1 MGSPRD
7 PSSERAPTTNTPRPL
22 SPRYRAQMPDIR
34 RRQLIEVAE
43 AYYLDGRSMV
53 EIAQETGLS
62 RSTVSRML
70 TRARERG
77 VVEITVHSEERTGE
91 RIAQVMA
98 QRHGV
103 AAQIVAVPQTTR
115 GLERLNE
122 VARHAATLLHE
133 IFGPEMTLAVP
144 WGTSVAAVAR
154 ELTPK
159 PAKGSRVV
167 QLNGTGN
174 VFTSGLNYASSIFNQ
189 FGAAF
194 GASVHPFPVPAFFD
208 RASTRELMWQERSL
222 ARVIELRKSADV
234 LISSV
239 GTVGS
244 DIPGHLYRAGYL
256 ERSDLEDLRERG
268 VVGDIGAIFVRADG
282 SWDEIPLNERSSGM
296 PLSELNLIPRR
307 LLVATGRGKAE
318 AVRAALLARAFTDVV
333 LDVDLAMAVTDLDR
347 RGR

>member
-1 MGSPRD
+1 
-7 PSSERAPTTNTPRPL
+7 
-22 SPRYRAQMPDIR
+22 MPDIR
-34 RRQLIEVAE
+34 RRQLVEIAE
-43 AYYLDGRSMV
+43 AYYLHGRSMV
-53 EIAQETGLS
+53 EIAGETGLS

-77 VVEITVHSEERTGE
+77 IVEITVHSEERVGE
-91 RIAQVMA
+91 RIGELIA
-98 QRHGV
+98 RHHAV
-103 AAQIVAVPQTTR
+103 AAHIVPVARTTQ
-115 GLERLNE
+115 GLERLND
-122 VARHAATLLHE
+122 VARHAAALLHE
-133 IFGPEMTLAVP
+133 LFGPEMTLAVP

-159 PAKGSRVV
+159 PAKGSRIV

-174 VFTSGLNYASSIFNQ
+174 VFTTGLNYASSIFNQ

-208 RASTRELMWQERSL
+208 RASTRDLMWQERSL
-222 ARVIELRKSADV
+222 SRVIELRKSADV
-234 LISSV
+234 LVSSV

-282 SWDEIPLNERSSGM
+282 SSDGIPLNERSSGM
-296 PLSELNLIPRR
+296 PLEELGLIPRR

-333 LDVDLAMAVTDLDR
+333 LDVDLAMAVADLDR
-347 RGR
+347 NLR